1 LSSFPADRDERAA
14 LNRSSSSFPIKRAVV
29 LEHDGDTS
37 VDVLA
42 VPVDNGAIKPNDVTE
57 PRLATNGRRRV
68 AEIVNRLFIVVYDGI
83 FIQVNI
89 L

>member
-1 LSSFPADRDERAA
+1 M
-14 LNRSSSSFPIKRAVV
+14 KRAVV

-42 VPVDNGAIKPNDVTE
+42 VPVDNGAIKPNDATE

-68 AEIVNRLFIVVYDGI
+68 AEIVSRLFIVVCMT
-83 FIQVNI
+83 V
-89 L
+89 LWA

>member
-1 LSSFPADRDERAA
+1 M
-14 LNRSSSSFPIKRAVV
+14 KRAVV

-68 AEIVNRLFIVVYDGI
+68 AEIVNRLFIVVCMT
-83 FIQVNI
+83 V
-89 L
+89 LWA